1 MKKLMVVS
9 LIWLASLSTPA
20 NAADFDWTVAFN
32 AKYQLASDQFFDR
45 MAVRFSMSNYGISA
59 VVSASKDYADAYIIF
74 RLAEISEKPV
84 DRVMDLYQGRK
95 GNGWGVLAKQLGIK
109 PGSDAFKALKAGHDL
124 DMPKKQD
131 TKASVTININATVG
145 AGSKKDK

>member
-1 MKKLMVVS
+1 

-45 MAVRFSMSNYGISA
+45 MAVRFSMSNDGISA

-84 DRVMDLYQGRK
+84 ERVMDLYQGRK

-124 DMPKKQD
+124 DMPTKQD

>member
-1 MKKLMVVS
+1 
-9 LIWLASLSTPA
+9 
-20 NAADFDWTVAFN
+20 
-32 AKYQLASDQFFDR
+32 
-45 MAVRFSMSNYGISA
+45 
-59 VVSASKDYADAYIIF
+59 
-74 RLAEISEKPV
+74 
-84 DRVMDLYQGRK
+84 MDLYQGRK

>member
-45 MAVRFSMSNYGISA
+45 MAVRFSMSNDGIST

>member
-45 MAVRFSMSNYGISA
+45 MAVRFSMSNDGISA

-131 TKASVTININATVG
+131 TKASVTIKINATVG

>member
-45 MAVRFSMSNYGISA
+45 MAVRFSMSNDGISA

>member
-45 MAVRFSMSNYGISA
+45 MAVRFSMSNDGISA

-124 DMPKKQD
+124 DMPTKQD